1 MANTAKQ
8 TYDALVSPP
17 GPRRLLAPRLAG
29 AALLAATAG
38 STWTCTSTGYRLI
51 PVIGVAVPA
60 PGHRRRSC
68 WPRPSPS
75 PAAAWHADRLL
86 GAGYAASTLLGYLV
100 SMWVGLFGF
109 PRPGPRRAW
118 WPGVIEVA
126 ALAVLGYLTLRGLPR
141 PGPLAPLHRLHA
153 SLPGGAAAA
162 ISAVSVVAVIVLA
175 SRWPPRPHRRAAP
188 SVTAAAGAAGGPVL
202 KMTMK
207 NFKFFPANP
216 EVQPGERVEVTN
228 FDSAP
233 HSVSPGVRPRTT
245 ACSTPACWPRARPG
259 SSSRRRRPACT
270 PSSARPSLHGGHAD
284 RQVARPRI
292 HASDPFCAVR

>member
-8 TYDALVSPP
+8 THDALVSPP

-38 STWTCTSTGYRLI
+38 IHLDLYATGYKLI
-51 PVIGVAVPA
+51 PVIGVLFLLQVIGGLVLAVA
-60 PGHRRRSC
+60 VALTRG
-68 WPRPSPS
+68 
-75 PAAAWHADRLL
+75 ALGTLTAFL

-109 PRPGPRRAW
+109 TETRTTAGLVA
-118 WPGVIEVA
+118 GVIEVA
-126 ALAVLGYLTLRGLPR
+126 ALAVLGYATLHGLPQA
-141 PGPLAPLHRLHA
+141 GPLAQLHKVHA

-162 ISAVSVVAVIVLA
+162 ISAVSVVAVIVLGLSLA
-175 SRWPPRPHRRAAP
+175 TATTTSSAP
-188 SVTAAAGAAGGPVL
+188 SVTAAAGAAGSGPVL

-228 FDSAP
+228 FDAAP
-233 HSVSPGVRPRTT
+233 HSVSSGVPPKDSSLFDTGLLAQGKTGFFIAPRK
-245 ACSTPACWPRARPG
+245 AGRY
-259 SSSRRRRPACT
+259 
-270 PSSARPSLHGGHAD
+270 
-284 RQVARPRI
+284 
-292 HASDPFCAVR
+292 PFFCLVHHFMVGMLIVK